1 MIRAR
6 GGAVALA
13 AFVFALAAA
22 TARGQPTRTRDVG
35 FAVVRYDKNVTQRAG
50 ADRALGAITLNEA
63 LYAQTARSLSF
74 ANGLLSMF
82 DDGRFSLQ
90 GTLAGARYSAPTAAP
105 QGISR
110 AFKDYQ
116 GDFTLSAATTA
127 QDGFMPTL
135 HLVLDGGVTLASQ
148 RRAIR
153 NAIGMARTFDGTRWR
168 TTVLGSSRFW
178 MEQGQSRYA
187 LNATPVQLQGGDIL
201 SDFEGTWS
209 WEGTAGRYELIG
221 GLRTGEGIIGKST
234 WGGFS
239 ASWPI
244 LVGAYLA
251 LSVGSYPVDLL
262 QSLPG
267 GRYAALS
274 VRVPAKGFSLRSRA
288 TPRLP
293 VVPRPVLHPELPT
306 QYPIAIVVGEPYDS
320 LYLREVRVWAP
331 GNPLV
336 ELLAD
341 FTEWIPVPLVRQAGG
356 DWLGYYRVPPG
367 ARRVNLRLNGHEVV
381 VPMNVS
387 AIDDEF
393 TGKVGVLIVK

>member
-1 MIRAR
+1 M
-6 GGAVALA
+6 
-13 AFVFALAAA
+13 
-22 TARGQPTRTRDVG
+22 
-35 FAVVRYDKNVTQRAG
+35 VRFDKNVERAG

-63 LYAQTARSLSF
+63 LFAQTARSLSY
-74 ANGLLSMF
+74 ANGLISMF
-82 DDGRFSLQ
+82 DDGRLSVQ
-90 GTLAGARYSAPTAAP
+90 GTLAGARYSSPIAAPTVLN
-105 QGISR
+105 R
-110 AFKDYQ
+110 AFADYQ

-135 HLVLDGGVTLASQ
+135 HVLLDGGVTLASHN
-148 RRAIR
+148 RAFR
-153 NAIGMARTFDGTRWR
+153 NAIGMARTFDGARWR
-168 TTVLGSSRFW
+168 TTMLGSSRFW
-178 MEQGQSRYA
+178 MEQGRARYA
-187 LNATPVQLQGGDIL
+187 FSATPAQLQGGDVL

-209 WEGTAGRYELIG
+209 WEGARGRYELIG
-221 GLRTGEGIIGKST
+221 GMRVGEGLIGKST

-244 LVGAYLA
+244 IGGAYLA
-251 LSVGSYPVDLL
+251 LSVGRYPVDLM

-274 VRVPAKGFSLRSRA
+274 VRVPPRFALRAHS
-288 TPRLP
+288 
-293 VVPRPVLHPELPT
+293 VPRTPVIPPPRLHPELPT
-306 QYPIAIVVGEPYDS
+306 QYPISIVVGEAYDS

-341 FTEWIPVPLVRQAGG
+341 FTEWVPVPLVRQAGG

-367 ARRVNLRLNGHEVV
+367 ARRVNLRLNGREVV

>member
-1 MIRAR
+1 MR

-13 AFVFALAAA
+13 AFVFSLAAA

-35 FAVVRYDKNVTQRAG
+35 FAVVRYDKNVAQRAG

-63 LYAQTARSLSF
+63 LFAQTARSLSY

-90 GTLAGARYSAPTAAP
+90 GTLAGARYSAPIAAP
-105 QGISR
+105 TLVNR
-110 AFKDYQ
+110 AFNDYQ

-135 HLVLDGGVTLASQ
+135 HLALDGGVTLASQ
-148 RRAIR
+148 RRALR
-153 NAIGMARTFDGTRWR
+153 SAIGMARTFDGARWR
-168 TTVLGSSRFW
+168 TTVLGSARFW
-178 MEQGQSRYA
+178 MEQGRARYA
-187 LNATPVQLQGGDIL
+187 FNATPVQLQGGDIL

-209 WEGTAGRYELIG
+209 WEGTGGGRYELIG

-244 LVGAYLA
+244 FAGAYLA
-251 LSVGSYPVDLL
+251 FSAGSYPVDLL

-274 VRVPAKGFSLRSRA
+274 VRIPPKGLSRRSRA
-288 TPRLP
+288 LPRSP
-293 VVPRPVLHPELPT
+293 VVPPPPTHPELPT
-306 QYPIAIVVGEPYDS
+306 QYPIAVVVGEAYDS

-331 GNPLV
+331 GNPVV

-341 FTEWIPVPLVRQAGG
+341 FTDWVPVPLVRQAGG

-367 ARRVNLRLNGHEVV
+367 ARRLNLRLNGREVV
-381 VPMNVS
+381 VPMNLS
-387 AIDDEF
+387 EIDDEF

>member
-1 MIRAR
+1 MRAR

-35 FAVVRYDKNVTQRAG
+35 FAVVRYDKSVTQHAG
-50 ADRALGAITLNEA
+50 ADRALGAITLNEQ
-63 LYAQTARSLSF
+63 LFAQTVRSLSY
-74 ANGLLSMF
+74 ANGLVSMF

-90 GTLAGARYSAPTAAP
+90 GTLAGARYSAPIAAP
-105 QGISR
+105 SVLNR

-148 RRAIR
+148 SRALR
-153 NAIGMARTFDGTRWR
+153 TAVGMARTFDGTRWR
-168 TTVLGSSRFW
+168 TTVLSSSRLW
-178 MEQGQSRYA
+178 MEQGRARYT
-187 LNATPVQLQGGDIL
+187 LNANPVQLQGGDIL

-209 WEGTAGRYELIG
+209 WAGTAGRYELIG

-244 LVGAYLA
+244 FGGAYIA
-251 LSVGSYPVDLL
+251 VSVGSYPVDLL

-274 VRVPAKGFSLRSRA
+274 VRMPPKGFSLRSRA
-288 TPRLP
+288 LPRVP
-293 VVPRPVLHPELPT
+293 VAPPPPARPELPT
-306 QYPIAIVVGEPYDS
+306 QYPIAMVVGEAYDS

-341 FTEWIPVPLVRQAGG
+341 FTDWVPVPLVRQSGG

-367 ARRVNLRLNGHEVV
+367 ARRVNVRLNGREVV

-387 AIDDEF
+387 EIDDEF